1 MKRIILLVAALFG
14 GCGAIPLVPE
24 AQRVDIV
31 QEAPKNCKKLGDVVG
46 TQGSW
51 FTGDYT
57 SNKNLMIGARND
69 LRNQAYKMGGNVVVI
84 ENTNNATSAINV
96 GTNNTTLVGA
106 AYLCEH

>member
-1 MKRIILLVAALFG
+1 MNRIIFLVATLFG
-14 GCGAIPLVPE
+14 GCAAIPLAPE
-24 AQRVDIV
+24 AKKVEIA

-57 SNKNLMIGARND
+57 SNRNLMIGARND
-69 LRNQAYKMGGNVVVI
+69 LRNQAHKLGGNLVVI

-106 AYLCEH
+106 AYLCEY